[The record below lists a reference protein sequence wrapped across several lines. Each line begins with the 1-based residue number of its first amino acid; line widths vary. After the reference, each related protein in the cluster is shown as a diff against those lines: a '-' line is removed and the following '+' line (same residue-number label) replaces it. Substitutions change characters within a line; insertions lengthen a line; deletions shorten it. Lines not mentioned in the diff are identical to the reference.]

1 MESPISQH
9 LYRPLIGFWMYI
21 CVKEAFKRHLLIVKH
36 SLFLKTIL
44 TTIIELELQKM
55 YTKSKLKKDET
66 KTRS

>member
-1 MESPISQH
+1 
-9 LYRPLIGFWMYI
+9 MYI